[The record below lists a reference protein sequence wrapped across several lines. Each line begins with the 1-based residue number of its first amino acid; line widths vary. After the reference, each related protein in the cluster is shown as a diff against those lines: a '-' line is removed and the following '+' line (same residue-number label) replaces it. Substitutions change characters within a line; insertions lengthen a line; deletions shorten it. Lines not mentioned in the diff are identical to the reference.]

1 MMFES
6 IIKFF
11 YHKFIRNFVV
21 SDHEIAQVH
30 VVPVMSNINVITRW
44 HPSTTPTHTSSDR
57 HKLAYMSPWAITHAN
72 AYADVLSVVS
82 WNVNEGLGVDCTS
95 NLLQVCRYIGN
106 KCPDIVCLQDIPGQM
121 IVAGTH
127 VTTYIEFIRLYV
139 NAMYHIRY
147 HTVTYGGLAIFS
159 KYPVA
164 NSGEYLTPEHAIF
177 THITINNQV
186 YKIINCQL
194 TPAAYQIG
202 GLAMVPFTSSDS
214 ENKLPFHDMYS
225 DLLTQCYNNIPVIM
239 CGRFTVNANQ
249 ITRAQ
254 GFEHTGSNTMGGY
267 DNIMT
272 NAKWCKK
279 INVISTSTESPSKTN
294 MYNLVFALIGLVG

>member
-11 YHKFIRNFVV
+11 YYKFIRNFVV
-21 SDHEIAQVH
+21 SDHEIDQIH
-30 VVPVMSNINVITRW
+30 VFPVMSNINVITRW
-44 HPSTTPTHTSSDR
+44 RSPNSNTMVSTESR
-57 HKLAYMSPWAITHAN
+57 ELAYMSPWAITHAN

-82 WNVNEGLGVDCTS
+82 WNVNEGLGVDCKS
-95 NLLQVCRYIGN
+95 NILHVCRYIGN
-106 KCPDIVCLQDIPGQM
+106 RSPDIVCLQDIPAQM

-147 HTVTYGGLAIFS
+147 HVVTYGGLAILS
-159 KYPVA
+159 KYPVS
-164 NSGEYLTPEHAIF
+164 NSGEYLTPDHAIY
-177 THITINNQV
+177 TYITVNNLQ

-194 TPAAYQIG
+194 TPATAQAG
-202 GLAMVPFTSSDS
+202 ALAMVQFTSSDS
-214 ENKLPFHDMYS
+214 ENKLPINDMYS
-225 DLLTQCYNNIPVIM
+225 DLLTQCYNNIPVVM
-239 CGRFTVNANQ
+239 CGRFAANANK
-249 ITRAQ
+249 ITKSQVLEYSRQ
-254 GFEHTGSNTMGGY
+254 DTVGY

-279 INVISTSTESPSKTN
+279 INVISTSNESLSKTN